1 MSYEFRQLDEST
13 IDAVG
18 GVLGDRFCP
27 EAASAV
33 RRLLA
38 NPLRSPG
45 DDVGV
50 VVFRDGEAV
59 GVTASIVRRLYIG
72 REPFVGINGGFLA
85 MRRDA
90 PPTLLYA
97 LLKKAHRP
105 RWGSVLF
112 YSNTCSPETAKVKP
126 CLGVGNKGPETWTAV
141 RFARLR
147 RYPSLRRRVKRAL
160 GINLPARIPF
170 SRPPVSPA
178 ELARSGRVLALETKS
193 GARVVAK
200 DGFAWADA
208 FFKRYLERNEGVV
221 GSRTSAELAWL
232 FGDSLAAGKS
242 ILLAAEGPDGVRG
255 YIVASECFYDPSRWL
270 VVDAIALDNSPEV
283 LAALFD
289 AAVKAVAACSDAE
302 RLGVAGF
309 PTQVAEI
316 AGRRFREVRPS
327 PCNEFAWGFSDDAA
341 AARCAPGMSGGKGW
355 FFGPYDG
362 DYCICPQ

>member
-1 MSYEFRQLDEST
+1 MSYEFRNLDEST

-27 EAASAV
+27 EAARAV

-50 VVFRDGEAV
+50 AVFKDGEAV

-72 REPFVGINGGFLA
+72 REPFIGINGGFLA
-85 MRRDA
+85 MRRGA

-160 GINLPARIPF
+160 GINLPARLPF
-170 SRPPVSPA
+170 SRPPA
-178 ELARSGRVLALETKS
+178 SGPGNRPRPGPGLCPSSAGGT
-193 GARVVAK
+193 
-200 DGFAWADA
+200 W
-208 FFKRYLERNEGVV
+208 
-221 GSRTSAELAWL
+221 TSA
-232 FGDSLAAGKS
+232 
-242 ILLAAEGPDGVRG
+242 V
-255 YIVASECFYDPSRWL
+255 
-270 VVDAIALDNSPEV
+270 
-283 LAALFD
+283 
-289 AAVKAVAACSDAE
+289 
-302 RLGVAGF
+302 
-309 PTQVAEI
+309 
-316 AGRRFREVRPS
+316 
-327 PCNEFAWGFSDDAA
+327 WG
-341 AARCAPGMSGGKGW
+341 
-355 FFGPYDG
+355 
-362 DYCICPQ
+362 

>member
-1 MSYEFRQLDEST
+1 MSYEFKNLDEST

-50 VVFRDGEAV
+50 VIFKDGEAI

-72 REPFVGINGGFLA
+72 REPFIGINGGFLA
-85 MRRDA
+85 MRRGA

-97 LLKKAHRP
+97 LLKKSHRP

-112 YSNTCSPETAKVKP
+112 YSNTCSPETAKIKP

-160 GINLPARIPF
+160 GVNLPARLPF
-170 SRPPVSPA
+170 SRLPVSPA
-178 ELARSGRVLALETKS
+178 ELARSGRQFAFDPKS
-193 GARVVAK
+193 GMRVVAK
-200 DGFAWADA
+200 PDFSWVDA
-208 FFKRYLERNEGVV
+208 FFERYLRGNDGVV
-221 GSRTSAELAWL
+221 GSRTSAELSWL
-232 FGDSLAAGKS
+232 FGDSVASGKS
-242 ILLAAEGPDGVRG
+242 IVLAAEGPDGVLG

-270 VVDAIALDNSPEV
+270 VADAIAIDNRPDV

-289 AAVKAVAACSDAE
+289 ASAGAVVACSDAE

-309 PTQVAEI
+309 PPQVAKLVE
-316 AGRRFREVRPS
+316 RRFPEVRPS
-327 PCNEFAWGFSDDAA
+327 PCNEFAWGFSDDSA
-341 AARCAPGMSGGKGW
+341 AARCAAGMSGGKGW